1 MNAATRPSGLLL
13 LALTLC
19 LTPAPSARADDPAG
33 PADPAAVEEDT
44 APTTRAE
51 RRGARRSRPP
61 LRDEGN
67 LGTVDGARIYAQ
79 LCQGCHMADGRGAR
93 GGGTY
98 PSFADNPNI
107 ASAPFVAAIVLHGRR
122 NMPAFAPEHS
132 PAPFFEP
139 AILTDAQVAA
149 VVNHVRTHFGN
160 AYADPITAAD
170 VAALHP
176 PQERD

>member
-33 PADPAAVEEDT
+33 PADPAAVEEDA

-107 ASAPFVAAIVLHGRR
+107 ASAPFVAALVLHGRR
-122 NMPAFAPEHS
+122 NMPAFAPEHA

-139 AILTDAQVAA
+139 VMLTDAQVAA

-160 AYADPITAAD
+160 AYPDPITAAD

-176 PQERD
+176 PQGD